1 MNVLLIPLILA
12 SMVNQ
17 IQLAPDNVITAD
29 IVRSPDGVYLTLPP
43 DKFSVLKA
51 IVESTDN
58 RCSQAVVE
66 SIGLCNYQIEACH
79 ATCGST
85 SQQQRNLRQVL
96 ENDITVLKADI
107 NLLEKQN
114 TFFKYAAI
122 VAGSVALAS
131 GTYIILK

>member
-1 MNVLLIPLILA
+1 MNILLIPLVLA

-17 IQLAPDNVITAD
+17 IQLSPEHIITAD
-29 IVRSPDGVYLTLPP
+29 IIRNSSGVHLALPP
-43 DKFSVLKA
+43 DKFSILKA

-58 RCSQAVVE
+58 RCSQAVIE
-66 SIGLCNYQIEACH
+66 SIGLCHYQLEACH
-79 ATCGST
+79 STCNSIPAH
-85 SQQQRNLRQVL
+85 QKNLIKVL
-96 ENDITVLKADI
+96 KNDMVVLKADI